1 MPSITVRQAVFAD
14 LDVLA
19 DLFNQ
24 YREFQGCAS
33 QPAAARAFLRAHF
46 DHGKAVVFLAH
57 EGTQAVGFAQLY
69 PSYSST
75 ALARVFVL
83 NDLFVCPSGRRKGV
97 ASGLLMALPVVT
109 ALLITNIALGIL
121 TRAAPQLNLFAIG
134 FPITLSVGFGVLILS
149 LGHLAPILQGFYDAG
164 FNTMAGVIRA
174 AR

>member
-1 MPSITVRQAVFAD
+1 MYWQTGPDNGGREPPQGLDRTAWQSAAQCRLATQEHPTMPSITVRQAVFAD

-46 DHGKAVVFLAH
+46 DHGEAVVFLAH

-97 ASGLLMALPVVT
+97 ASGLLMAME
-109 ALLITNIALGIL
+109 AYAW
-121 TRAAPQLNLFAIG
+121 A
-134 FPITLSVGFGVLILS
+134 
-149 LGHLAPILQGFYDAG
+149 QG
-164 FNTMAGVIRA
+164 A
-174 AR
+174 ARVTLNVARDNLPGQALY